1 MPRTGTGP
9 FPARRSSFPIPAGQ
23 YGFMARDTQFS
34 SAPYSG
40 SYGSAGS
47 SQYGLAVPGSYYGP
61 VAVPA
66 RDDAAQD
73 YAAQVA
79 PGGRGPAGQPRTA

>member
-1 MPRTGTGP
+1 
-9 FPARRSSFPIPAGQ
+9 
-23 YGFMARDTQFS
+23 MARDTQFS

-40 SYGSAGS
+40 SYGSAGT

-66 RDDAAQD
+66 RDDAAR
-73 YAAQVA
+73 
-79 PGGRGPAGQPRTA
+79 GGMPPRTTAPRTT

>member
-1 MPRTGTGP
+1 
-9 FPARRSSFPIPAGQ
+9 
-23 YGFMARDTQFS
+23 MARDTQFS

-40 SYGSAGS
+40 SYGSAGT

-66 RDDAAQD
+66 RDDAAQED
-73 YAAQVA
+73 ALREDAAQA
-79 PGGRGPAGQPRTA
+79 RTPPRTT

>member
-1 MPRTGTGP
+1 
-9 FPARRSSFPIPAGQ
+9 
-23 YGFMARDTQFS
+23 MARDTQFS

-73 YAAQVA
+73 YARTS
-79 PGGRGPAGQPRTA
+79 PGQTRPRTTAPRTA